1 MKLNSYKLNS
11 VCRGESEKPFSCRS
25 GWFPFIFK
33 VHLTC
38 KMVDNGQDLPVQNYR
53 FCIHYAF
60 IAPHPCGLLTPLP
73 AFHFPVLLTFLL
85 IPNITTS

>member
-1 MKLNSYKLNS
+1 
-11 VCRGESEKPFSCRS
+11 
-25 GWFPFIFK
+25 
-33 VHLTC
+33 
-38 KMVDNGQDLPVQNYR
+38 MVDNGQDLPVQNYR